1 MRFIL
6 GASGSGKTTFAYK
19 NCIEE
24 AIKNPDKTFII
35 LVPEQYTMQT
45 QKAIVQLHPFH
56 ATDNIDV
63 LSFNR
68 LAYRVFTELGIVTP
82 DVLDDIAKV
91 MIIRKLSMDRSKEL
105 GVWKN
110 QFAKTGFIDNI
121 KSMISELYQYDISS
135 ERIEE
140 ISKNENIST
149 GLDRKSVV

>member
-24 AIKNPDKTFII
+24 AIKNPEKTYII
-35 LVPEQYTMQT
+35 LVPEQYSMQT
-45 QKAIVQLHPFH
+45 QKNIVQLHPFH

-68 LAYRVFTELGIVTP
+68 LAYRIFTELGIVTP
-82 DVLDDIAKV
+82 GVLDDIAKV
-91 MIIRKLSMDRSKEL
+91 MIIRKLSMERSKEL

-110 QFAKTGFIDNI
+110 QFSKTGFIDNI

-135 ERIEE
+135 E
-140 ISKNENIST
+140 K
-149 GLDRKSVV
+149 